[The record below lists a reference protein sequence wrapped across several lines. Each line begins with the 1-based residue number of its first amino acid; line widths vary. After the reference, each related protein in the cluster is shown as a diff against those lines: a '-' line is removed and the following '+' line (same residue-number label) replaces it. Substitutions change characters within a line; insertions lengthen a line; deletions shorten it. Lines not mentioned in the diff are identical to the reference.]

1 MKPLGISSGIRWCEV
16 TNMCIPD
23 FLSIVSIGL
32 SAVAAG
38 FSIWSFFAER
48 NRTRSEAT
56 IHAFDE
62 LQTIVFCNDDLSLKV
77 IKLED
82 AESYVQHHSENE
94 NLKLVEFKNQ
104 WDTITARLS
113 LLEHFS
119 VGINYHTYD
128 LKVLNAMAGNLM
140 IKIWD
145 NLQPIVKHKR
155 NQDDGKDNY
164 KEFEKMVENIKHF
177 RSRKVVKNRILGKG
191 N

>member
-1 MKPLGISSGIRWCEV
+1 MT
-16 TNMCIPD
+16 TNEIIT
-23 FLSIVSIGL
+23 LILAAIA
-32 SAVAAG
+32 AV
-38 FSIWSFFAER
+38 FSVWSFFLER
-48 NRTRSEAT
+48 NRNRREAT

-164 KEFEKMVENIKHF
+164 KEFEKMVENIKHL

>member
-1 MKPLGISSGIRWCEV
+1 MVWFDIAALAISVI
-16 TNMCIPD
+16 
-23 FLSIVSIGL
+23 
-32 SAVAAG
+32 AAG
-38 FSIWSFFAER
+38 FSIGSFFLERTR
-48 NRTRSEAT
+48 NRREAT
-56 IHAFDE
+56 IHAFDK
-62 LQTIVFCNDDLSLKV
+62 LQTEILGNDDLSLNK
-77 IKLED
+77 ITPEL
-82 AESYVQHHSENE
+82 AGSYVHKH
-94 NLKLVEFKNQ
+94 KEFKNSKAYNDQ
-104 WDTITARLS
+104 WRTLTEKLA

-164 KEFEKMVENIKHF
+164 KEFEKMVENIKHL